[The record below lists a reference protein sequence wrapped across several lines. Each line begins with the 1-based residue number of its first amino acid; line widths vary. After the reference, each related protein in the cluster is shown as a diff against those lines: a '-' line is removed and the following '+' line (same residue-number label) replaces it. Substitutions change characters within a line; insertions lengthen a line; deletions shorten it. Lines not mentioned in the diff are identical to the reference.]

1 MPASGAVRLA
11 ADSRPIAGRSTQP
24 DQKRFKRPLLNCYD
38 DSPGRII
45 QTKSPGLTNGLP
57 ARLSGQI
64 RQSKYV
70 MIILRQIT

>member
-45 QTKSPGLTNGLP
+45 QTNRP
-57 ARLSGQI
+57 
-64 RQSKYV
+64 V
-70 MIILRQIT
+70 

>member
-45 QTKSPGLTNGLP
+45 QTNRPVSRTTFQRDCV
-57 ARLSGQI
+57 AR
-64 RQSKYV
+64 
-70 MIILRQIT
+70 